1 MSRLRVGLIAN
12 PYAAKRRAGTLG
24 HEVQTLLTGA
34 GLSVIDLSAPDAVTA
49 RRRARAVLDT
59 LDGLVV
65 VGGDGTVA
73 LGASLVCGTR
83 TRLGIV
89 PAGSGNDLARALGLP
104 LGDSDAAVRTIVST
118 LARTEQRID
127 AIEAH
132 FEGESKSES
141 VIALGNL
148 NMGFDAIVNAR
159 ANRSRFGYTSA
170 VARELFAYRPR
181 EYWVEVDGGERV
193 DIEASLLTL
202 CNSGYFGG
210 GMKYCPKSRLDD
222 GVLELVSVAGISRAG
237 LVRFFPRVFSGTHV
251 SLEQYT
257 LTRCTSLTIGSRE
270 PLEVCSDGESRSFL
284 PLHARVLPGAV
295 SILSPPL
302 HDAETEEVAA

>member
-12 PYAAKRRAGTLG
+12 PYAAKRRAGNIGHDVRALLG
-24 HEVQTLLTGA
+24 AA

-59 LDGLVV
+59 LDALVV

-104 LGDSDAAVRTIVST
+104 LGDSDAAVRTIVSAI
-118 LARTEQRID
+118 ARPEQRID
-127 AIEAH
+127 AIDAR
-132 FEGESKSES
+132 FEGKSKSES

-210 GMKYCPKSRLDD
+210 GMKYCPNSRLND

-237 LVRFFPRVFSGTHV
+237 LVRFFPSVFSGTHV
-251 SLEQYT
+251 SLEQYA

-270 PLEVCSDGESRSFL
+270 PLKVCSDGESRSFL

>member
-1 MSRLRVGLIAN
+1 MNRLRVGVIAN
-12 PYAAKRRAGTLG
+12 PYAAKRRAGNIG
-24 HEVQTLLTGA
+24 HDVCALLSVA
-34 GLSVIDLSAPDAVTA
+34 GLSVVDLSAPDARTA

-59 LDGLVV
+59 LDALVV

-104 LGDSDAAVRTIVST
+104 LGDPDAAVRTIVSA
-118 LARTEQRID
+118 LARPEQRID
-127 AIEAH
+127 AIETH
-132 FEGESKSES
+132 FEGEGETES

-159 ANRSRFGYTSA
+159 ANRSRYGYTAA
-170 VARELFAYRPR
+170 VARELLAYRPR
-181 EYWVEVDGGERV
+181 EYWVEIDGGARTEF
-193 DIEASLLTL
+193 EASLLTL

-210 GMKYCPKSRLDD
+210 GMKYCPSSRLDD
-222 GVLELVSVAGISRAG
+222 GILELVSVAGIPRAG
-237 LVRFFPRVFSGTHV
+237 LVRFFPRVFSGTHA

-257 LTRCTSLTIGSRE
+257 LTRCTSLRIGSRE

-302 HDAETEEVAA
+302 HDDETEEGTA